1 VAESGINSGINVVL
15 VEDDEDLRDSV
26 VEWLELCSMHVN
38 AVGSAAEFYQVLP
51 KCDFQVAVIDVGL
64 PDQSGYVLAE
74 YIRANT
80 GIAIIML
87 TARSTIDDRIKGYG
101 SGADLYLVKPVDCR
115 ELSAA
120 IVSIAQRVRK
130 LPAEVPDVAKT
141 VQQLWTISAAQW
153 QLNVAGEAQIAL
165 SVKELKFLELLAAT
179 PGQPVLRK
187 TVLTELYQR
196 HDDYTGRSL
205 DSLVRRLRAKVQAK
219 TGIEIPVRTVHAVGY
234 CFVGAI
240 AVC

>member
-1 VAESGINSGINVVL
+1 MAESDTNSGIHVVL

-26 VEWLELCSMHVN
+26 VEWLELAGMHVN
-38 AVGSAAEFYQVLP
+38 AVGSAAELYQILP
-51 KCDFQVAVIDVGL
+51 KAGFQVAVIDVGL

-87 TARSTIDDRIKGYG
+87 TARSTIDDRIKGYD

-130 LPAEVPDVAKT
+130 LAAEVPDVAKT

>member
-1 VAESGINSGINVVL
+1 MAESDINVVL

-26 VEWLELCSMHVN
+26 VEWLELAGMQVS

-51 KCDFQVAVIDVGL
+51 KRDFQVAVIDVGL
-64 PDQSGYVLAE
+64 PDQSGHVLAQ
-74 YIRANT
+74 YLRANT
-80 GIAIIML
+80 GTAVIML
-87 TARSTIDDRIKGYG
+87 TARSTIDDKIKGYD

-130 LPAEVPDVAKT
+130 FSPEPPATQHMPAA
-141 VQQLWTISAAQW
+141 QHLWTISAAQW
-153 QLNVAGEAQIAL
+153 QLSGAGDAQISL
-165 SVKELKFLELLAAT
+165 SVKELKFLALLAAT

-205 DSLVRRLRAKVQAK
+205 DSMVRRLRAKVVAA
-219 TGIEIPVRTVHAVGY
+219 TGVAIPIRTVHAVGY
-234 CFVGAI
+234 CFAGAI
-240 AVC
+240 AMC